1 VKKKLENLKP
11 SSAPGPDGVWPRV
24 LQKLASSLSIP
35 LALIFTKLFQEGS
48 VPSIWK
54 QANVTP
60 IFKKGIKGNPGNY
73 RPVSL
78 TCVICKIMESLIRDQ
93 LVLHLANNQLLRTS
107 QHGFM
112 SGRST
117 LTNLLEYLEVLT
129 KLVDDGHSVDIL
141 YLDFAKAFNKVTHQR
156 LIDKCRG
163 LGVGGNVLAWVKEWQ
178 TAEGCF
184 KWSIF
189 RLGGCAVR
197 SAPRVCTG
205 SNTVSHVHQ

>member
-1 VKKKLENLKP
+1 MATGLTEAGIKFGN
-11 SSAPGPDGVWPRV
+11 
-24 LQKLASSLSIP
+24 ASC
-35 LALIFTKLFQEGS
+35 TKLFQEGG

-54 QANVTP
+54 QANVAP
-60 IFKKGIKGNPGNY
+60 IFKKGVKGNPGNY

-78 TCVICKIMESLIRDQ
+78 TCVICKIMESLIRDH
-93 LVLHLANNQLLRTS
+93 LVLHLANNHLLRTS

-141 YLDFAKAFNKVTHQR
+141 YLDFAKAFKKVPHQR

-163 LGVGGNVLAWVKEWQ
+163 LGVGGNVLAWIKEWL
-178 TAEGCF
+178 CV
-184 KWSIF
+184 
-189 RLGGCAVR
+189 L
-197 SAPRVCTG
+197 
-205 SNTVSHVHQ
+205 HVHQ